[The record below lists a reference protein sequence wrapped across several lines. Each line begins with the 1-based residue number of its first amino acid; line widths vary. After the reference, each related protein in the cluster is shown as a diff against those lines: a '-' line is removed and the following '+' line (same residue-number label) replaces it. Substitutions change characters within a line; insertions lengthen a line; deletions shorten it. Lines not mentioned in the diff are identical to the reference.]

1 MKRQRVKGFHLLLL
15 VPVLLPPLLAQQPST
30 NGQRH
35 QPMWKVAGERATVYL
50 LGSVH
55 LLKKEHYPLA
65 APIEA
70 AFEKAKVAVF
80 EIDFEEAENP
90 TTRTNLLAKAKL
102 GTGETLRDLLSKR
115 SYERLT
121 NYLESIELPLQTVEN
136 LKVGVIAMSIGYLEA
151 QRLGFE
157 EKLGVDRH
165 LQERARKDG
174 KKILALDTPETQM
187 DVITG
192 LSKQDGETLLN
203 DTIDLLGMMDRK
215 LEQAISAWK
224 TGDIATAAVYLND
237 WVTKHPELYQ
247 RFAVERNRRWIPKI
261 EKLVHG
267 NQDAIVVVGALHFAG
282 KQNLLEMLEQK
293 GVKVTQE

>member
-90 TTRTNLLAKAKL
+90 TTRTNLLAKTKL

-136 LKVGVIAMSIGYLEA
+136 LKVGVIAMSILYLEA

-174 KKILALDTPETQM
+174 KKILALDTPESQM
-187 DVITG
+187 DVFTG

-203 DTIDLLGMMDRK
+203 DTIDLLDMMDRK

-267 NQDAIVVVGALHFAG
+267 NQDAIVVVGALHLAG